1 MRTLERNK
9 QTFYYALNLGKQ
21 EIIKDGLHT
30 AEYTTAYSEW
40 KPIKANISPAR
51 GESEAE
57 LFGNDVQYDRVFV
70 VDDINCPIDENTVLA
85 IDIAPNER
93 ETTDVMPIFDYV
105 VTRKGKSLNS
115 VSYAVAKVKTN
126 DQFKSD
132 GH

>member
-9 QTFYYALNLGKQ
+9 QTFYYALNLGKK
-21 EIIKDGLHT
+21 EIIDEMGRHT

-40 KPIKANISPAR
+40 FPIKSNISPAR

-93 ETTDVMPIFDYV
+93 ETTDVMPVFDYV
-105 VTRKGKSLNS
+105 VTRKAKSLNF
-115 VSYAVAKVKTN
+115 VSYAVAKVKT
-126 DQFKSD
+126 K
-132 GH
+132 

>member
-9 QTFYYALNLGKQ
+9 QTFYYALWLGKE
-21 EIIKDGLHT
+21 EIIDDMGRHT
-30 AEYTTAYSEW
+30 GEKKTIYSEW
-40 KPIKANISPAR
+40 VQIKSNISPAR

-93 ETTDVMPIFDYV
+93 EKTSDMPIFDYV
-105 VTRKGKSLNS
+105 VTRKAKSLNF
-115 VSYAVAKVKTN
+115 VSYAVAKVKT
-126 DQFKSD
+126 K
-132 GH
+132 

>member
-9 QTFYYALNLGKQ
+9 QPFYYALNLGKE
-21 EIIKDGLHT
+21 EIIKDGYHT
-30 AEYTTAYSEW
+30 AEYRTKYSAW
-40 KPIKANISPAR
+40 KDIKANISAAK

-93 ETTDVMPIFDYV
+93 ETPDVMPIFDYV
-105 VTRKGKSLNS
+105 VTRRAKSLNFI
-115 VSYAVAKVKTN
+115 SYAVAKVETK
-126 DQFKSD
+126 
-132 GH
+132 

>member
-9 QTFYYALNLGKQ
+9 QIFYYALWRGKE
-21 EIIKDGLHT
+21 EIIDDMGRHT
-30 AEYTTAYSEW
+30 GEKRTLYSEW
-40 KPIKANISPAR
+40 MPIKSNISPAK

-93 ETTDVMPIFDYV
+93 ETTDVKPIYDYV
-105 VTRKGKSLNS
+105 VTRKAKSLNF
-115 VSYAVAKVKTN
+115 VSYAVAKVKT
-126 DQFKSD
+126 K
-132 GH
+132 